1 MRFAERQPGAALR
14 PYVRRLWYYE
24 GPELAH
30 TRERVLPS
38 GCMQL
43 LVNLDEDALRWWD
56 GPRFQRTNRIP
67 GAGVGGVYE
76 RPFVIDTAGQRRVV
90 GAVLCAGAAPSLL
103 GAAADEL
110 AGSHTALEALWGRP
124 GAQLRERLL
133 EAASPPRILE
143 HLEYVLCARL
153 SAPTSHS
160 PSDARVRFAVGAL
173 ERGASVRAISEELGL
188 GEKRLRQL
196 FAAQVGVTPKRF
208 ARIARM
214 QALLALAAASETPR
228 WAALA
233 AACGYYDQA
242 HLIQEFRSLTGLT
255 PSSYRARA
263 PGEHNHV
270 ALPP

>member
-1 MRFAERQPGAALR
+1 MRFAERQPCAALR
-14 PYVRRLWYYE
+14 PYVRSLWYYE
-24 GPELAH
+24 GAELVHA
-30 TRERVLPS
+30 RERVLPS
-38 GCMQL
+38 ARMQL

-56 GPRFQRTNRIP
+56 GALFERAARIR

-76 RPFVIDTAGQRRVV
+76 QPFAIDTAGQRRVV

-103 GAAADEL
+103 GVAADEL
-110 AGSHTALEALWGRP
+110 AGSHTELDALWGRA

-143 HLEYVLCARL
+143 ELERVLCARL
-153 SAPTSHS
+153 SMSSRSP
-160 PSDARVRFAVGAL
+160 PSDARVRFAVRAL
-173 ERGASVRAISEELGL
+173 EQGASVRAVSAELGL
-188 GEKRLRQL
+188 GEKRQRQL
-196 FAAQVGVTPKRF
+196 FAASVGVPPKRF
-208 ARIARM
+208 ARIARL
-214 QALLALAAASETPR
+214 QALLALAAASEAPR

-233 AACGYYDQA
+233 ATCGYYDQA

-255 PSSYRARA
+255 PSSYRARS